1 MSGNYPFRFLH
12 SKPQHT
18 VKRALGRD
26 AMRRI
31 AGIDLSDY
39 PHLDMARDLFMFSFF
54 SRGMP
59 FVDMVFLKKS
69 AVSGGVISYRRHK
82 TNQLLHVEVTP
93 QLAGLMEKYAN
104 ESEWVFPVLRD
115 AKDKQVQYRLYRV
128 ALERENRN
136 LKRVGELC
144 GLDTVLTAY
153 VARHS
158 WATLAKETGAAI
170 SVISEGLGHTSEKTT
185 QIYLKEFDRRVVDQV
200 NRKVSSL

>member
-104 ESEWVFPVLRD
+104 ESEGTR
-115 AKDKQVQYRLYRV
+115 KT
-128 ALERENRN
+128 NRCN
-136 LKRVGELC
+136 
-144 GLDTVLTAY
+144 
-153 VARHS
+153 
-158 WATLAKETGAAI
+158 TGFI
-170 SVISEGLGHTSEKTT
+170 V
-185 QIYLKEFDRRVVDQV
+185 
-200 NRKVSSL
+200 